1 MNKTVKKY
9 FNEFRDLELNKSTED
24 VANDLQQLQIKSK
37 LRYYGFYTVTILLSV
52 WIYSSTL
59 NYIEKNPFNKALIEE
74 NGVSPIATLF
84 YSDYQKVYKKADK
97 KLDELSNQI
106 IDLQKDKRAVKGFYY
121 SKNQFLKDIKDGK
134 VKLDLKFSK
143 KSIQQYQKA
152 YMMAYLI
159 QHGNENITLN
169 NHDYTIS
176 KIRTKVS
183 TMNDREGAY
192 TKLDLP
198 AKAILGLMKLDKSAD
213 NITLAKEA
221 LFDSSHLNYS
231 DKRFYSGVRLSDFN
245 PINEFKKAVLVGS
258 DYYRIRGGGYS
269 SITIK
274 VPSINAKYQE
284 HKKEL
289 KMKYDADIAKIKA
302 KAKIAE
308 QKIAS
313 SRETIKD
320 LQRLKSEINAL
331 KIDVSHYDDHKQK
344 IEKIL
349 DGYKMVLVCN
359 YVTKD
364 QVIIEK
370 YMARRQHEIIKEIS

>member
-24 VANDLQQLQIKSK
+24 VANDLQQLQIKPK

-59 NYIEKNPFNKALIEE
+59 KHIEKNPFNKALIEQ
-74 NGVSPIATLF
+74 NGVSPIATIF
-84 YSDYQKVYKKADK
+84 YSDYQDEYKKADK
-97 KLDELSNQI
+97 KITDLSNKI
-106 IDLQKDKRAVKGFYY
+106 NELQKDKRAVKSFYY

-134 VKLDLKFSK
+134 VKLDLKFDK

-176 KIRTKVS
+176 KILTKIS
-183 TMNDREGAY
+183 TMNDREDAY

-231 DKRFYSGVRLSDFN
+231 KTRFYSGVRLNEFN
-245 PINEFKKAVLVGS
+245 PTAEFKKAVFNGEY
-258 DYYRIRGGGYS
+258 YYRIRGGNYS
-269 SITIK
+269 FIDIK
-274 VPSINAKYQE
+274 IPSINAKYQE

-320 LQRLKSEINAL
+320 LQRLKSEINGL
-331 KIDVSHYDDHKQK
+331 QVDVKHYDEHKEK

-349 DGYKMVLVCN
+349 DKVDL
-359 YVTKD
+359 
-364 QVIIEK
+364 
-370 YMARRQHEIIKEIS
+370 